1 LLTHAFTLPFPI
13 SGPWLIVIV
22 MTAMSCLR
30 AIGAQTAD
38 QKPAA

>member
-1 LLTHAFTLPFPI
+1 LTHQHFTLPFR
-13 SGPWLIVIV
+13 SAAHGLIVIV

-30 AIGAQTAD
+30 AIGAQNAD